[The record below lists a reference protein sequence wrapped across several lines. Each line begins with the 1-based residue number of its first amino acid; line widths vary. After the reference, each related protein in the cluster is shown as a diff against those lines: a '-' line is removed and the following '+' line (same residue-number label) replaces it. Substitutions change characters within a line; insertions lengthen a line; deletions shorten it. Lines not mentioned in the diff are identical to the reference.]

1 MSHDWQFS
9 TVQDFLRRC
18 NWQGAERPT
27 ASSPPPQGDAAPPP
41 QLFLQ
46 PDSWRCQSVQTF
58 LSRSNWDGLRS
69 FAKPAQT
76 EAVFMTQPEASIGS
90 ATLTSILPVQQFFE
104 FFKWEAQPEIAPVPK
119 LTSLTDVTDSNDLN
133 LSDLSDLF

>member
-18 NWQGAERPT
+18 NWQGAERFT
-27 ASSPPPQGDAAPPP
+27 APSPPTQGDAALPP
-41 QLFLQ
+41 QFSLQ
-46 PDSWRCQSVQTF
+46 PSSWHCQTVQTF

-76 EAVFMTQPEASIGS
+76 ETVFIAQPETSTHS

-104 FFKWEAQPEIAPVPK
+104 FFRWAAQPEIAPVPK
-119 LTSLTDVTDSNDLN
+119 LTALNDVADSSTLN